1 MDSAIDVQTDVL
13 TTTTDQPSRLYR
25 LAFVLALFTIVY
37 NLAEGAVSTLFGFE
51 DESLTLFGFG
61 VDSLIEVISG
71 LGIAHMVLRIQSRPG
86 SNRDTFERTALTIT
100 GVSFYLLVAALV
112 AMSFYNLYIGHKP
125 ITTLWGVIISVI
137 SIAVMWALVWQKARV
152 GRQLNSAAILA
163 DASCTKVC
171 IYMSMVLLASSILYE
186 FTGIMYADSLGTIG
200 LAYFSFKEG
209 RECFEK
215 VNANKL
221 CGCDHD

>member
-1 MDSAIDVQTDVL
+1 MDASAATL
-13 TTTTDQPSRLYR
+13 STPTDQQKLYK
-25 LAFVLALFTIVY
+25 LAFVLALFTIGY
-37 NLAEGAVSTLFGFE
+37 NLGEGAVSTWFGFE

-61 VDSLIEVISG
+61 VDSFIEVISG

-100 GVSFYLLVAALV
+100 GVSFYLLVVALV
-112 AMSFYNLYIGHKP
+112 VLSVYNLWIGHKP
-125 ITTLWGVIISVI
+125 VTTLWGVVI
-137 SIAVMWALVWQKARV
+137 AVLSIAVMWALVWQKTRV

-171 IYMSMVLLASSILYE
+171 IYMSVVLLAASLLYE
-186 FTGIMYADSLGTIG
+186 LTGLMYVDSLGTMG

-215 VNANKL
+215 FQSNRH